1 MAVTIKDVSKDAA
14 VSIKTVSRVINNEE
28 NVAKATKA
36 KVLLSVKKLGF
47 KPNKSA
53 QSLRSK
59 KSYMLALLYDNPNK
73 SYLADVQSGIFNA
86 CKNTG
91 YNLVIQECDYKSNE
105 LKNDIVQFVE
115 DFKIDGLIITP
126 PLSDMAEFL
135 QNLDNYQIEYSVI
148 APSTLNTESL
158 YVSSNDYE
166 AAFTLTSQI
175 IKHGHK
181 DIGFIKGHPK
191 HSASHLRFNGYLDA
205 MKSHGIEKNDQWIK
219 QGNFSFKSGFDA
231 GVEIFHAE
239 KIPTAIFASN
249 DSMAAGIMKSA
260 QMKGMKVPNDLS
272 LAGFDDSPIAH
283 QIWPALTT
291 VKQPVEKMAAHAAKI
306 LIAKFDGL
314 AEQTKSKEF
323 KSELIMRESLK
334 TL

>member
-231 GVEIFHAE
+231 GVEIFHSE